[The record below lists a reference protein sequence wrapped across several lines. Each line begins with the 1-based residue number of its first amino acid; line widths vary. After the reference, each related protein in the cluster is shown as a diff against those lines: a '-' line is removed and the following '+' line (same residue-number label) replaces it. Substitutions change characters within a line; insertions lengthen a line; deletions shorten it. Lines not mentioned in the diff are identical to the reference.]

1 MPPFLP
7 HFRTTQPS
15 QDNSNASSERRLTHT
30 RMWLQA
36 IRLGYSRREL
46 MDMTVAELLWDFE
59 AMKVDEPKDN
69 DGVRD
74 ATQEDIRNLLG

>member
-1 MPPFLP
+1 
-7 HFRTTQPS
+7 
-15 QDNSNASSERRLTHT
+15 
-30 RMWLQA
+30 MWLQA
-36 IRLGYSRREL
+36 IRLGYTRRDL

-74 ATQEDIRNLLG
+74 ATQEDIRNYLG